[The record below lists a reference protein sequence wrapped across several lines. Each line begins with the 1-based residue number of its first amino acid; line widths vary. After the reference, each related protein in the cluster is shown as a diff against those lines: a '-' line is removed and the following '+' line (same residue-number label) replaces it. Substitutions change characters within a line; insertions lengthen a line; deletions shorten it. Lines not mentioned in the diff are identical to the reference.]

1 MPDRNRSYDVIIIGQ
16 GLAGAVLSETLAQ
29 RGLRVMMFDQPQDGR
44 ASWMAAGLVNPV
56 VLRRL
61 VLSWRAPEMLA
72 VAAAFY
78 RDLELR
84 YDTTFW
90 HPMPLVKIHPNGKE
104 AGEWRNRMKDPEIA
118 PFIQEGPVDMPGLDR
133 LEKGFGHGVV
143 PRAARLDVRALLTA
157 HRSRWI
163 ASGDLEE
170 AVVGKEAVHLGSDGG
185 EVLGRTAPMII
196 HCEGPFADL
205 ESLSPVRGEGLTVR
219 IPGLGL
225 KCIVHRS
232 VFLLPLGED
241 RYRLGATYAWQDVW
255 SGPTEAGRVQL
266 MERLD
271 SLVDGEVE
279 VLEHWAGVR
288 PASRD
293 RRPIMGRLD
302 RHEAVFNGLGS
313 RGVLLA
319 PWCAQHLAAH
329 LLDGSDLD
337 AEVDLARFAVR
348 P

>member
-1 MPDRNRSYDVIIIGQ
+1 MLIIGQ

-29 RGLRVMMFDQPQDGR
+29 RGLRVSIFDLPQDGR

-78 RDLELR
+78 RELELR

-118 PFIQEGPVDMPGLDR
+118 PFIQEGPVDLPGLDR

-143 PRAARLDVRALLTA
+143 PRAARLDVRALLAA
-157 HRSRWI
+157 HRSRWS
-163 ASGDLEE
+163 AAGDLEE
-170 AVVGKEAVHLGSDGG
+170 AVVRRD
-185 EVLGRTAPMII
+185 EVRMTTEGVELRGRTAPMLIR
-196 HCEGPFADL
+196 CEGPFADL
-205 ESLSPVRGEGLTVR
+205 KGLSPVRGEGLTVR

-232 VFLLPLGED
+232 VFLLPMGED

-279 VLEHWAGVR
+279 VLEHWSGVR

-293 RRPIMGRLD
+293 RRPILGRHGT
-302 RHEAVFNGLGS
+302 HEAIFNGLGS

-329 LLDGSDLD
+329 LLDGAGLD
-337 AEVDLARFAVR
+337 PEVDIARFADR